1 MDKNIRKEVEDMLLS
16 KYESLYRLA
25 YSYAGNEADALDII
39 QESAYRAMLNCGS
52 VKRTE
57 YIGTWIYRIVVN
69 TATDMLRRKKR
80 TVSVEIIEEQGC
92 EDRISDQDLR
102 KALKELDE
110 NDKAIIFL
118 KFCEDLTFSEIAE
131 VTGENENTV
140 KTRYYRLM
148 GRLRN
153 KLEG

>member
-1 MDKNIRKEVEDMLLS
+1 MNKNIRKEVEDMLLS

-52 VKRTE
+52 VKSPE
-57 YIGTWIYRIVVN
+57 YICTWIYRIVVN
-69 TATDMLRRKKR
+69 TAIDMLRKKKN
-80 TVSVEIIEEQGC
+80 TVSTDIIEDQGH
-92 EDRISDQDLR
+92 EDRVSDQDLR
-102 KALKELDE
+102 EALKELDK
-110 NDKAIIFL
+110 NDKTILFL
-118 KFCEDLTFSEIAE
+118 KFCEEMTFTEIAE

-153 KLEG
+153 KLD